1 MDMADTQQ
9 AMVTEREQREA
20 IARLRDAASSG
31 EVGEVDLARREAAVW
46 KAVTPRDL
54 WKATGGRAG
63 SPQRSDA
70 REWRRA
76 VIVMVAMIV
85 AAAVVWGVI
94 VLLVAAV
101 EDPSVAG

>member
-1 MDMADTQQ
+1 MADTQQ

-76 VIVMVAMIV
+76 VIVVVAMIV
-85 AAAVVWGVI
+85 FAVLAWGAI
-94 VLLVAAV
+94 VLLL
-101 EDPSVAG
+101 AGIDDSGTTG